1 MRQAA
6 ASGDAGAFA
15 RAREAADRLSQ
26 ARDRL
31 DQQRTDR
38 MARDIENALSQVRRL
53 ARTQQE
59 VEQDVRD
66 LPGSGASRQ
75 EQVKR
80 LIERKD
86 LQAGEVDSLERQL
99 DRTASDFRRERQ
111 QASRKVQ
118 EAADAIRESRLR
130 DKIRY
135 SRGLVQ
141 GAPPDQAATFEEQIG
156 ADIEAV
162 EAKLREAAGAVAA
175 PERDARA
182 EALARARGLVR
193 GVESMSQRL
202 DQQRQQTGEQA
213 GVRGSGL
220 ATRADAGQ
228 TGQPWQQGG
237 GGRQGEPAGGGQR
250 TVGRPMSGDTTGGRF
265 EGGGGF
271 DPRQFQRET
280 RERRTEAEALRRELQ
295 ALGVDPR
302 ELDALINA
310 MRALDSARVYTDLDE
325 EARLQTQVAE
335 GFRRFEFDLRRR
347 LGPAGADQLLLGGS
361 DDTPAAYK
369 KLVEDY
375 YRALAKERKK

>member
-1 MRQAA
+1 V
-6 ASGDAGAFA
+6 
-15 RAREAADRLSQ
+15 RE
-26 ARDRL
+26 
-31 DQQRTDR
+31 
-38 MARDIENALSQVRRL
+38 
-53 ARTQQE
+53 
-59 VEQDVRD
+59 
-66 LPGSGASRQ
+66 LPPTGPGRQ
-75 EQVKR
+75 EQVKE
-80 LIERKD
+80 LIERKE

-118 EAADAIRESRLR
+118 EAADAIRDSRLR

-162 EAKLREAAGAVAA
+162 ESKLRDAAGAVAA

-182 EALARARGLVR
+182 EALARARGLLR

-202 DQQRQQTGEQA
+202 DQQRQQTGAQA
-213 GVRGSGL
+213 GARPFDRLRAAPSNVEGRG
-220 ATRADAGQ
+220 DAGQ
-228 TGQPWQQGG
+228 AGQPGQQGGQAGG
-237 GGRQGEPAGGGQR
+237 GGRQGDRAEGGQR
-250 TVGRPMSGDTTGGRF
+250 AGGQQMSGDMTGGRF
-265 EGGGGF
+265 EGGGAF
-271 DPRQFQRET
+271 DPRQFQREG

-295 ALGVDPR
+295 ALGVDAR
-302 ELDALINA
+302 ELDALINN
-310 MRALDSARVYTDLDE
+310 MRALDNARVYTDFDE
-325 EARLQTQVAE
+325 AARLQTQLVE

-347 LGPAGADQLLLGGS
+347 LGAAGADQLLLGGS

-375 YRALAKERKK
+375 YRALAKDRKK